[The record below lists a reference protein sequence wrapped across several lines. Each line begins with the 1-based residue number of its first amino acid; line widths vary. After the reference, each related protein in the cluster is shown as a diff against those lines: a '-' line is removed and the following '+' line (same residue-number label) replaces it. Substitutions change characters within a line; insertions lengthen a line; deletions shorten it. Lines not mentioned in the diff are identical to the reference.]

1 MGFFSKKQDNGSS
14 EDISEIKQ
22 QLQQSEVERVFYFN
36 AIRSLLVFIKQFP
49 LNLKEIDT
57 PGFVKKID
65 DLIQELVGTDKL
77 STQESLFEKSKKSI
91 LSFIN
96 RYKQCIED
104 REKEFKDIIRL
115 LTKAMADFG
124 VDNQE
129 FHEQIFQKTEKIE
142 KLTELDD
149 IKVIKASIK
158 QEVADIKNAVNEKQQ
173 KDNQQ
178 IAMLSNRV
186 SALEEELKKAESKSL
201 RDGLTGIYN
210 RLAFDRQMK
219 LMVDNQ
225 AIGRNGQFSLLMVDI
240 DDFKPI
246 NDKYGHQVG
255 DRVIL
260 AVVKKVASFVRSD
273 DFTARYGG
281 EEFAVILT
289 GINLKSAVKKAKQI
303 CKSLASTR
311 YAISPTDD
319 QQLNVTVSIGVAVSQ
334 KGDTEAS
341 VVNRADKALY
351 KAKNTGKNRV
361 VSEKEL

>member
-1 MGFFSKKQDNGSS
+1 MGFFSKKKNNGSS
-14 EDISEIKQ
+14 EDLTDIKN
-22 QLQQSEVERVFYFN
+22 QLNQSEAEKLFYFN
-36 AIRSLLVFIKQFP
+36 SVRSMLVFIKQFP

-65 DLIQELVGTDKL
+65 GLNQELVGTNKL
-77 STQESLFEKSKKSI
+77 STKESVFEKSKKQI

-96 RYKQCIED
+96 RYRQCIED

-129 FHEQIFQKTEKIE
+129 YNEQIFEKTENIE

-149 IKVIKASIK
+149 IKLIKSSIK
-158 QEVADIKNAVNEKQQ
+158 QEVADIKNAVSEKQK

-178 IAMLSNRV
+178 IATLSDKV
-186 SALEEELKKAESKSL
+186 SILEEELKKAESKSL

-210 RLAFDRQMK
+210 RLAFDRQIKK
-219 LMVDNQ
+219 LIDSQVV
-225 AIGRNGQFSLLMVDI
+225 GGSPFSLLMIDI

-255 DRVIL
+255 DRVIM
-260 AVVKKVASFVRSD
+260 AVVKKVASFVRAD

-281 EEFAVILT
+281 EEFAVTL
-289 GINLKSAVKKAKQI
+289 INTNLRSAVKKAKQI

-311 YAISPTDD
+311 YAISPTNGE
-319 QQLNVTVSIGVAVSQ
+319 QISVTVSIGIAVSK
-334 KGDTEAS
+334 KGDSEES

-351 KAKNTGKNRV
+351 RAKNTGKNRV